1 MDAATLIHAQA
12 YAAKSSGNYRVL
24 AYTNQDNRELFDVDT
39 LSAVHVTYPE
49 KLAARPEAFKEFNRM
64 LLASVQYANN
74 NTAEVGEAI
83 SKQTAKISPDYFAAW
98 LQDYAYVPAV
108 VTAEDEKAMTT
119 VWTMA
124 KEMGILKKVPNVKS
138 VIWEHAIHQ

>member
-1 MDAATLIHAQA
+1 
-12 YAAKSSGNYRVL
+12 
-24 AYTNQDNRELFDVDT
+24 
-39 LSAVHVTYPE
+39 
-49 KLAARPEAFKEFNRM
+49 M
-64 LLASVQYANN
+64 LLASVQYAND

-124 KEMGILKKVPNVKS
+124 KEMGILKKVPDAKS
-138 VIWEHAIHQ
+138 VIWEHAIRQ